1 MSLLGIGLNSTNTY
15 GKKEDKL
22 TWWPKKNKWKEFRT
36 PSQAS
41 KEECTK
47 LIKHLLSH
55 YQINP
60 ETHYVHFPKEEDVE
74 SSESSSDEDD
84 DARKSSD
91 EDDDSS
97 GDINVGDKEEID
109 LGNEDVENDNRPDGI
124 EEMQNEYARYQAEE
138 LVAVPK
144 PSKKQKRQ
152 NYVELNNQKKRN
164 K

>member
-1 MSLLGIGLNSTNTY
+1 M
-15 GKKEDKL
+15 
-22 TWWPKKNKWKEFRT
+22 
-36 PSQAS
+36 
-41 KEECTK
+41 
-47 LIKHLLSH
+47 
-55 YQINP
+55 
-60 ETHYVHFPKEEDVE
+60 HFPKEEDVE

-97 GDINVGDKEEID
+97 GDINGGDKEEGD